1 MSAVGTVIGTAQ
13 AELGPEARS
22 IRAYRLRYMRAAGF
36 LFVAS
41 AVFWIGLLIWVL
53 STGELSESTP
63 SVIVTLHNL
72 ASNTSPLLLVV
83 GAIAFA
89 VIDGLIAAAL
99 LQMHP
104 LAQRAAQARAIIG
117 LSLSVLYFAT
127 TRDFLG
133 ALAFGIV
140 QALILVLLTR
150 KAGLIMSFPG
160 MIWLAIFF
168 VVPLVS
174 VLAFSL
180 GRGTARGAVDM
191 SSLTLENYVR
201 IFQPVGVSGLIYVN
215 IVIRTLWLAFLNT
228 VICLLIGYPFA
239 FWMARQPERI
249 RNALMLLV
257 MIPFWTSILVRTYAW
272 LIILRKDGILNDF
285 LIQGLHLIDQPLE
298 LTNTPGALL
307 LGMVYDYLPFMILPL
322 YTSIE
327 RLESSLVEAASDLYA
342 SPRHAF
348 LRVILP
354 LTMPGIVAGSIL
366 VFIPSVGTYL
376 ISTMLGGGRFF
387 LIGNLL
393 EQQFIGTTGN
403 RAFGAAIGSLL
414 AVFMLIAT
422 VLYFRLGRRFR

>member
-1 MSAVGTVIGTAQ
+1 
-13 AELGPEARS
+13 
-22 IRAYRLRYMRAAGF
+22 
-36 LFVAS
+36 
-41 AVFWIGLLIWVL
+41 
-53 STGELSESTP
+53 
-63 SVIVTLHNL
+63 
-72 ASNTSPLLLVV
+72 
-83 GAIAFA
+83 
-89 VIDGLIAAAL
+89 
-99 LQMHP
+99 
-104 LAQRAAQARAIIG
+104 
-117 LSLSVLYFAT
+117 
-127 TRDFLG
+127 
-133 ALAFGIV
+133 
-140 QALILVLLTR
+140 
-150 KAGLIMSFPG
+150 
-160 MIWLAIFF
+160 
-168 VVPLVS
+168 
-174 VLAFSL
+174 
-180 GRGTARGAVDM
+180 
-191 SSLTLENYVR
+191 VR

-348 LRVILP
+348 WRVILP